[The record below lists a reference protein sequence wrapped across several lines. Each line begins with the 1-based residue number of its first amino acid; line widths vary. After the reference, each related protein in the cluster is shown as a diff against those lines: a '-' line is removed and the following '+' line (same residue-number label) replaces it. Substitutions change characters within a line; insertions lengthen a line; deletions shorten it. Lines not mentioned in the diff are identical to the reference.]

1 VFHDSADLCQNAAIA
16 GSTENWNITGP
27 QPSIFS
33 AGPQAD
39 RVFPPCAWRIAN
51 FLSILEFAM
60 DRSTDLERL
69 LCHDLGVLDPLL
81 RRFSVS
87 RRRALS

>member
-1 VFHDSADLCQNAAIA
+1 MTRPN
-16 GSTENWNITGP
+16 
-27 QPSIFS
+27 
-33 AGPQAD
+33 
-39 RVFPPCAWRIAN
+39 CAWRIDN
-51 FLSILEFAM
+51 FISILEFAM

-69 LCHDLGVLDPLL
+69 LCRDLGVLDPLL